1 MTVGST
7 WMAAHYTGDKD
18 CAIVAML
25 KRQGAIPMVRGN
37 LPQYCMAGHTDNHIF
52 GRAKNPYD
60 NDRTCGGSSGG
71 DAGLVASKCV
81 PFAVGSDIGGSIRCP
96 ASCNG
101 IIGFK
106 PTAYRSTLDGM
117 LFPSPGYGNDQSAIK
132 STAGPLCNSV
142 ADVKMYFE
150 SMWEANFFAQNAD
163 VPPMPFREDAYS
175 KTLEKKMKIGFLCY
189 TNANGQAT
197 YGLESLPISKGTER
211 AIKTTC

>member
-1 MTVGST
+1 MYLAEQKDELLAEAKRNGKENELGAFFGVPVSIKDQFVEEQKGMTVGST
-7 WMAAHYTGDKD
+7 WMAAHFVGDRD

-25 KRQGAIPMVRGN
+25 KREGAIPMVRGN

-71 DAGLVASKCV
+71 DAGLVAAKCV

-96 ASCNG
+96 AACNG

-150 SMWEANFFAQNAD
+150 SMW
-163 VPPMPFREDAYS
+163 
-175 KTLEKKMKIGFLCY
+175 
-189 TNANGQAT
+189 
-197 YGLESLPISKGTER
+197 
-211 AIKTTC
+211 